1 MAYSAVAC
9 HYGMSPRN
17 LNRFVAIACIVAAFP
32 IVFLTL
38 PWLPATVIDFVQLWH
53 APVPTWATESFR
65 GWREARLHQLEIALG
80 LYALGL
86 AAIGGLAA
94 VAAKV
99 LPAWAELLVWV
110 ITPLTAL
117 SISAF
122 WEPNI
127 SPSTDATAAFVLVR
141 LPLIIAAVAGFAAVM
156 MADSYMQKPGKRGPY
171 KKKIIG
177 D

>member
-32 IVFLTL
+32 IAFLTL

-65 GWREARLHQLEIALG
+65 GWREARLHRLEIALG

-122 WEPNI
+122 LEPNI

-141 LPLIIAAVAGFAAVM
+141 LPLIIAAVAGFAAIVRFTGILIHRNI
-156 MADSYMQKPGKRGPY
+156 AQP
-171 KKKIIG
+171 
-177 D
+177 